1 MKKIVYLLFA
11 CMAVFACKDEESG
24 PGYTV
29 PTVNEAPDFTDVDGK
44 VYKCIEIGNQIWM
57 AENLARRLPL
67 GCRDGVFTYN
77 EEVLDSVD
85 YSNITVKTTS
95 AEFKTSFWAAMEN
108 AYNNG
113 KISDDDWN
121 NVINPIDRTA
131 SYNTIMMRIRLNASS
146 ECFSV
151 VNGECYAAAMDA
163 ARELLKQPIYDEAVL
178 EGQEHFEA
186 AELKNGHY
194 SETYGLLYT
203 YEAALQAV
211 PEGWRLPTDE
221 DWEKLERALG
231 MAASELDKTNEW
243 RGNREA
249 ALLKEGSEGIG
260 FDVRYGGGR
269 GLTNLQSNDH
279 INYLNYGQNAYFW
292 CSDRIQA
299 DTVGITR
306 NIAVYT
312 DKIMKMTTLFSTER
326 SQRFPVLYSVR
337 CVKDKN

>member
-24 PGYTV
+24 SGYTV

-44 VYKCIEIGNQIWM
+44 VYKCIEIGDQIWM

-85 YSNITVKTTS
+85 YSDITVSIAST
-95 AEFKTSFWAAMEN
+95 EFKTSFWQAMEM
-108 AYNNG
+108 AYNDGKLTDSDWEIING
-113 KISDDDWN
+113 YSNTMSISSLLMNLRFDL
-121 NVINPIDRTA
+121 PTA
-131 SYNTIMMRIRLNASS
+131 SYQ
-146 ECFSV
+146 V
-151 VNGECYAAAMDA
+151 VNGECYSTAMEL
-163 ARELLKQPIYDEAVL
+163 AREMLKEPIYEAAVI

-203 YEAALQAV
+203 YEAALQAI

-231 MAASELDKTNEW
+231 MSAAELDKTNEW

>member
-44 VYKCIEIGNQIWM
+44 VYKCIEIGDQIWM

-85 YSNITVKTTS
+85 YSDITVSIAST
-95 AEFKTSFWAAMEN
+95 EFKTSFWQAMEM
-108 AYNNG
+108 AYNDGKLTDSDWEIING
-113 KISDDDWN
+113 YSNTMSISSLLMNLRFDL
-121 NVINPIDRTA
+121 PTA
-131 SYNTIMMRIRLNASS
+131 SYQ
-146 ECFSV
+146 V
-151 VNGECYAAAMDA
+151 VNGECYSTAMEL
-163 ARELLKQPIYDEAVL
+163 AREMLKEPIYEAAVI

-279 INYLNYGQNAYFW
+279 INYINYGQNAYFW

-326 SQRFPVLYSVR
+326 SQKYPVLYSVR

>member
-11 CMAVFACKDEESG
+11 CIAVFACKDEESG

-44 VYKCIEIGNQIWM
+44 VYKCIEIGDQIWM

-85 YSNITVKTTS
+85 YSNITVSIAST
-95 AEFKTSFWAAMEN
+95 EFKTSFWQAMEM
-108 AYNNG
+108 AYNDG
-113 KISDDDWN
+113 KLTDDDWEK
-121 NVINPIDRTA
+121 INKYSNTMSISSLLMNLRFDLPTA
-131 SYNTIMMRIRLNASS
+131 SYQ
-146 ECFSV
+146 V
-151 VNGECYAAAMDA
+151 VNGECYSTAMEL
-163 ARELLKQPIYDEAVL
+163 AREMLKEPIYEAAVI

-203 YEAALQAV
+203 YEAALQAI

-231 MAASELDKTNEW
+231 MSAAELDKTNEW

-312 DKIMKMTTLFSTER
+312 DKIMKMKTLFSTER
-326 SQRFPVLYSVR
+326 SQKYPVLYSVR

>member
-1 MKKIVYLLFA
+1 M
-11 CMAVFACKDEESG
+11 
-24 PGYTV
+24 
-29 PTVNEAPDFTDVDGK
+29 
-44 VYKCIEIGNQIWM
+44 
-57 AENLARRLPL
+57 
-67 GCRDGVFTYN
+67 
-77 EEVLDSVD
+77 
-85 YSNITVKTTS
+85 
-95 AEFKTSFWAAMEN
+95 
-108 AYNNG
+108 
-113 KISDDDWN
+113 
-121 NVINPIDRTA
+121 
-131 SYNTIMMRIRLNASS
+131 
-146 ECFSV
+146 
-151 VNGECYAAAMDA
+151 
-163 ARELLKQPIYDEAVL
+163 
-178 EGQEHFEA
+178 
-186 AELKNGHY
+186 
-194 SETYGLLYT
+194 LYT
-203 YEAALQAV
+203 YEAALQAI

-231 MAASELDKTNEW
+231 MSAAELDKTNEW

>member
-1 MKKIVYLLFA
+1 MRKIVYLLFA

-85 YSNITVKTTS
+85 YSGAKAPSSSNSTYIATFW
-95 AEFKTSFWAAMEN
+95 EFMEAAHDE
-108 AYNNG
+108 G
-113 KISDDDWN
+113 RISEEDWN
-121 NVINPIDRTA
+121 IIDGYSRTM
-131 SYNTIMMRIRLNASS
+131 SISSLIPMYIRLDVPNSLEVAN
-146 ECFSV
+146 EC
-151 VNGECYAAAMDA
+151 NQLTAAKLLEDA
-163 ARELLKQPIYDEAVL
+163 KQTIYDEAAI

-186 AELKNGHY
+186 AELENGHY

-231 MAASELDKTNEW
+231 MSATEIAKTNEW
-243 RGNREA
+243 RGDREA

-269 GLTNLQSNDH
+269 GLTNLQSNDY
-279 INYLNYGQNAYFW
+279 INYINYGQNAYFW

-326 SQRFPVLYSVR
+326 GKEYPVLYSVR

>member
-29 PTVNEAPDFTDVDGK
+29 PTVNKAPDFTDVDGK
-44 VYKCIEIGNQIWM
+44 VYKCIEIGDQIWM
-57 AENLARRLPL
+57 TENLARRLPL

-85 YSNITVKTTS
+85 YSDITVSIAST
-95 AEFKTSFWAAMEN
+95 EFKTSFWQAMEM
-108 AYNNG
+108 AYNDGKLTDSDWEIING
-113 KISDDDWN
+113 YSNTMSISSLLMNLRFDL
-121 NVINPIDRTA
+121 PTA
-131 SYNTIMMRIRLNASS
+131 SYQ
-146 ECFSV
+146 V
-151 VNGECYAAAMDA
+151 VNGECYSTAMEL
-163 ARELLKQPIYDEAVL
+163 AREMLKEPIYEAAVI

>member
-44 VYKCIEIGNQIWM
+44 VYKCIEIGDQIWM

-85 YSNITVKTTS
+85 YSNITVSIAST
-95 AEFKTSFWAAMEN
+95 EFKTSFWQAMEM
-108 AYNNG
+108 AYNDG
-113 KISDDDWN
+113 KLTDDDWEK
-121 NVINPIDRTA
+121 INKYSNTMSISSLLMNLRFDLPTA
-131 SYNTIMMRIRLNASS
+131 SYQ
-146 ECFSV
+146 V
-151 VNGECYAAAMDA
+151 VNGECYSTAMEL
-163 ARELLKQPIYDEAVL
+163 AREMLKEPIYEAAVI

-203 YEAALQAV
+203 YEAALQAI

-231 MAASELDKTNEW
+231 MSAAELDKTNEW

-292 CSDRIQA
+292 CADRIQA

-326 SQRFPVLYSVR
+326 SQKYPVLYSVR

>member
-44 VYKCIEIGNQIWM
+44 VYKCIEIGDQIWM

-85 YSNITVKTTS
+85 YSDITVSIAST
-95 AEFKTSFWAAMEN
+95 EFKTSFWQAMEM
-108 AYNNG
+108 AYNDGKLTDSDWEIING
-113 KISDDDWN
+113 YSNTMSISSLLMNLRFDL
-121 NVINPIDRTA
+121 PTA
-131 SYNTIMMRIRLNASS
+131 SYQ
-146 ECFSV
+146 V
-151 VNGECYAAAMDA
+151 VNGECYSTAMEL
-163 ARELLKQPIYDEAVL
+163 AREMLKEPTYEAAVI

-279 INYLNYGQNAYFW
+279 INYINYGQNAYFW

-326 SQRFPVLYSVR
+326 SQKYPVLYSVR

>member
-1 MKKIVYLLFA
+1 MRKIVYLLFA

-44 VYKCIEIGNQIWM
+44 VYKCIEIGDQIWM

-85 YSNITVKTTS
+85 YSNITVSIAST
-95 AEFKTSFWAAMEN
+95 EFKTSFWQAMEM
-108 AYNNG
+108 AYNDG
-113 KISDDDWN
+113 KLTDDDWEK
-121 NVINPIDRTA
+121 INKYSNTMSISSLLMNLRFDLPTA
-131 SYNTIMMRIRLNASS
+131 SYQ
-146 ECFSV
+146 V
-151 VNGECYAAAMDA
+151 VNGECYSTAMEL
-163 ARELLKQPIYDEAVL
+163 AREMLKEPIYEAAVI

-203 YEAALQAV
+203 YEAALQAI

-231 MAASELDKTNEW
+231 MSAAELDKTNEW

-326 SQRFPVLYSVR
+326 SQKYPVLYSVR

>member
-29 PTVNEAPDFTDVDGK
+29 PTVNKAPDFTDVDGK
-44 VYKCIEIGNQIWM
+44 VYKCIEIGDQIWM

-85 YSNITVKTTS
+85 YSNITVSIAST
-95 AEFKTSFWAAMEN
+95 EFKTSFWQAMEM
-108 AYNNG
+108 AYNDG
-113 KISDDDWN
+113 KLTDDDWEK
-121 NVINPIDRTA
+121 INKYSNTMSISSLLMNLRFDLPTA
-131 SYNTIMMRIRLNASS
+131 SYQ
-146 ECFSV
+146 V
-151 VNGECYAAAMDA
+151 VNGECYSTAMEL
-163 ARELLKQPIYDEAVL
+163 AREMLKEPIYEAAVI

-326 SQRFPVLYSVR
+326 SQKYPVLYSVR

>member
-44 VYKCIEIGNQIWM
+44 VYKCIEIGDQIWM

-85 YSNITVKTTS
+85 YSDITVSIAST
-95 AEFKTSFWAAMEN
+95 EFKTSFWQAMEM
-108 AYNNG
+108 AYNDGKLTDSDWEIING
-113 KISDDDWN
+113 YSNTMSISSLLMNLRFDL
-121 NVINPIDRTA
+121 PTA
-131 SYNTIMMRIRLNASS
+131 SYQ
-146 ECFSV
+146 V
-151 VNGECYAAAMDA
+151 VNGECYSTAMEL
-163 ARELLKQPIYDEAVL
+163 AREMLKEPIYEAAVI

>member
-44 VYKCIEIGNQIWM
+44 VYKCIEIGDQIWM

-85 YSNITVKTTS
+85 YSDITVSIAST
-95 AEFKTSFWAAMEN
+95 EFKTSFWQAMEM
-108 AYNNG
+108 AYNDGKLTDSDWEIING
-113 KISDDDWN
+113 YSNTMSISSLLMNLRFDL
-121 NVINPIDRTA
+121 PTA
-131 SYNTIMMRIRLNASS
+131 SYQ
-146 ECFSV
+146 V
-151 VNGECYAAAMDA
+151 VNGECYSTAMEL
-163 ARELLKQPIYDEAVL
+163 AREMLKEPIYEAAVI

-326 SQRFPVLYSVR
+326 SQKYPVLYSVR

>member
-1 MKKIVYLLFA
+1 MRKIVYLLFA

-44 VYKCIEIGNQIWM
+44 VYRCIEIGDQIWM

-85 YSNITVKTTS
+85 FKNVTVSMSSDEYKAT
-95 AEFKTSFWAAMEN
+95 FWEAMET
-108 AYNNG
+108 AHDEG
-113 KISDDDWN
+113 KISEEDWAIIDKISRTKSISS
-121 NVINPIDRTA
+121 VISID
-131 SYNTIMMRIRLNASS
+131 IRLDAPNSMAVAQ
-146 ECFSV
+146 EC
-151 VNGECYAAAMDA
+151 NRLTGEKMLEVAKQ
-163 ARELLKQPIYDEAVL
+163 ELYDEAAI

-186 AELKNGHY
+186 AELENGHY

-231 MAASELDKTNEW
+231 MAASEVEKTNEW

-269 GLTNLQSNDH
+269 GLTNLQRE
-279 INYLNYGQNAYFW
+279 NYINYGQNAYFW
-292 CSDRIQA
+292 CADRIQA
-299 DTVGITR
+299 DTVGVTR

-312 DKIMKMTTLFSTER
+312 DKIMKMTTSFVTENAKEY
-326 SQRFPVLYSVR
+326 PVLYSVR

>member
-44 VYKCIEIGNQIWM
+44 VYKCIEIGDQIWM

-85 YSNITVKTTS
+85 YSDITVSIAST
-95 AEFKTSFWAAMEN
+95 EFKTSFWQAMEM
-108 AYNNG
+108 AYNDGKLTDSDWEIING
-113 KISDDDWN
+113 YSNTMSISSLLMNLRFDL
-121 NVINPIDRTA
+121 PTA
-131 SYNTIMMRIRLNASS
+131 SYQ
-146 ECFSV
+146 V
-151 VNGECYAAAMDA
+151 VNGECYSTAMEL
-163 ARELLKQPIYDEAVL
+163 AREMLKEPIYEAAVI

-186 AELKNGHY
+186 AELENGHY